1 MRHPLTTTTPER
13 CAAAVSDL
21 FDVVFQDLESWRDSI
36 AQAGAST
43 RPAELDALV
52 ESLVI
57 PSLTLPHPTLIGA
70 GFIAAPEFVHGRD
83 VHFSWWLG
91 PLESN
96 PLLGITTVPTRLDLG
111 ARIYTEYLRDV
122 RQLEWYSIPE
132 STHQRH
138 VTGPY
143 VDHLCTCDYIFTVT
157 MPVRVGQ
164 QMIGVVGADVSV
176 RRLETALLPLF
187 LAADQP
193 LALVNAVGRVV
204 ISTEPTVQV
213 GQLAP
218 HDGAAVDC
226 AGVPFRVLISPATPS
241 RD

>member
-1 MRHPLTTTTPER
+1 MTHPLTTVEQ
-13 CAAAVSDL
+13 CAAAVSAL
-21 FDVVFQDLESWRDSI
+21 FDGVFHDLESWRDSV
-36 AQAGAST
+36 AQSGQAM
-43 RPAELDALV
+43 RPADLDALV

-57 PSLTLPHPTLIGA
+57 PSLTRIQPALIGA
-70 GFIAAPEFVHGRD
+70 GFIAAPEFVRGRD

-111 ARIYTEYLRDV
+111 ARVYTDYLRDM
-122 RQLEWYSIPE
+122 RQLEWYSVPE
-132 STHQRH
+132 STYQRH

-157 MPVRVGQ
+157 MPVRVGE
-164 QMIGVVGADVSV
+164 QMIGVVGADVAV
-176 RRLETALLPLF
+176 RGLENALLPLF
-187 LAADQP
+187 LAVDQP
-193 LALVNAVGRVV
+193 LALVNAVDRVV

-218 HDGAAVDC
+218 HDGVAVTC
-226 AGVPFRVLISPATPS
+226 SGLPFRVLVAPAASS
-241 RD
+241 RF

>member
-1 MRHPLTTTTPER
+1 MTHPLTTSEQ
-13 CAAAVSDL
+13 CAEAVNTL
-21 FDVVFQDLESWRDSI
+21 FDGVFHDLETWRDAI
-36 AQAGAST
+36 AQTGAST

-52 ESLVI
+52 ESLVV
-57 PSLTLPHPTLIGA
+57 PSLTQPTPTLIGA

-122 RQLEWYSIPE
+122 RQLEWYSVPE

-157 MPVRVGQ
+157 MPVRVGE
-164 QMIGVVGADVSV
+164 QMLGVVGADVSV
-176 RRLETALLPLF
+176 RGIETAVLPLF
-187 LAADQP
+187 LAAEQP
-193 LALVNAVGRVV
+193 LALVNAVDRVV
-204 ISTEPTVQV
+204 VSTEPTVQV
-213 GQLAP
+213 GHLAP
-218 HDGAAVDC
+218 HDGVAVAC
-226 AGVPFRVLISPATPS
+226 SGVPFRVLVDPVAAS